1 MTDDQVEGAANNVV
15 GKVQDA
21 AGGLLGDTGLQLQ
34 GKAKQFAGAVQSK
47 YGDGVDQVI
56 ETTRDNPV
64 GALLVAVGVGFLL
77 GKFL

>member
-1 MTDDQVEGAANNVV
+1 MTGDQLEGAATNVV

-34 GKAKQFAGAVQSK
+34 GKAKQFAGSVQSK
-47 YGDGVDQVI
+47 YGDSVDQVI
-56 ETTRDNPV
+56 ETTRENPV
-64 GALLVAVGVGFLL
+64 GALLVALGVGFLL